1 MLLNCKPIGLCL
13 FDFDKTCLGLEYF
26 KNVVGLDKLF
36 GVFFVVNSLDV
47 VNTTVLLAQEPELS
61 LNVHGFKDLHLNYIR
76 LYLYAAANIREFSF
90 VLPFTAGF

>member
-1 MLLNCKPIGLCL
+1 MLFNCKYYSLILIN
-13 FDFDKTCLGLEYF
+13 FDKSFLGLEYF
-26 KNVVGLDKLF
+26 ENVVGLEKTLDI
-36 GVFFVVNSLDV
+36 FFVVNSLDV
-47 VNTTVLLAQEPELS
+47 VNTTVLLAQDPELS